1 MKKTVPTSAKPI
13 PSTRI
18 GTSIIIENA
27 PGRSSG
33 ITAETCHAVNARSR
47 QAIMIILRVFA
58 RFMNFFEINYFV
70 KD

>member
-1 MKKTVPTSAKPI
+1 M

-33 ITAETCHAVNARSR
+33 ITAETCPAVNAINR
-47 QAIMIILRVFA
+47 QPIMKILREFA
-58 RFMNFFEINYFV
+58 RFMIFFVILFILSQRLNSAMTGA
-70 KD
+70 